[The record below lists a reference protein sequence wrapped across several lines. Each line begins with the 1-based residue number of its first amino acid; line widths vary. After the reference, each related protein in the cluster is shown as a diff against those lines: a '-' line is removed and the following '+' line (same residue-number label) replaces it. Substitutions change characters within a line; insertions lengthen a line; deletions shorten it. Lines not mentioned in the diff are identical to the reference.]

1 MQLTLETPGSANVIS
16 AMEHNRLRI
25 GGQWLTGNLIVSADT
40 VEPNWPATSAE
51 ALAWPQL
58 EPLVAMEPEIILI
71 GTGGTLRFPPAALAA
86 DVLGRGIGFEVMDTA
101 AACRTYNILVTEQRR
116 VVAGILQAAE

>member
-1 MQLTLETPGSANVIS
+1 MQLTLETPGSANVIT
-16 AMEHNRLRI
+16 AMERNRIKI

-40 VEPNWPATSAE
+40 LEPDWPATSAE
-51 ALAWPQL
+51 TLEWPHL

-71 GTGGTLRFPPAALAA
+71 GTGAALRFPPAALSA

-116 VVAGILQAAE
+116 VVAGILQPTN